1 MNCWTIE
8 SLPLYRFVSPGPEV
22 LFQRGFGEMIEMVI
36 YAFLL
41 RCGRITV
48 LVDSGLPDEFSAL
61 NQSIRSRKGE
71 AAGFHPTG
79 PRLVERLA
87 GVSIDSIA
95 LTSFGPY
102 AVGGLE
108 GFPGVPAVASARGL
122 ADLERPEEPA
132 LYHALP
138 RPVSERLRAARRVD
152 GEAKLYPGLD
162 FIETGVHHPASA
174 ALVIETAHGRVAIA
188 DPIFVARNLTEGLAL
203 GASEHAAGW
212 HRMARLLG
220 ERADAIIPIHD
231 VEPTPIGRGSWHPW
245 IQPVQ

>member
-8 SLPLYRFVSPGPEV
+8 PLPLYRLISPGPEV
-22 LFQRGFGEMIEMVI
+22 LFQRGFGETIEMVI

-41 RCGRITV
+41 RCGGITV

-61 NQSIRSRKGE
+61 NQNIRSRKGE

-102 AVGGLE
+102 AAGGLE
-108 GFPGVPAVASARGL
+108 SFPDVPVVASARGL
-122 ADLERPEEPA
+122 ADLGRPEEPA

-138 RPVSERLRAARRVD
+138 
-152 GEAKLYPGLD
+152 
-162 FIETGVHHPASA
+162 
-174 ALVIETAHGRVAIA
+174 
-188 DPIFVARNLTEGLAL
+188 
-203 GASEHAAGW
+203 
-212 HRMARLLG
+212 
-220 ERADAIIPIHD
+220 
-231 VEPTPIGRGSWHPW
+231 
-245 IQPVQ
+245 QP